1 MNATSPQPPFI
12 LATPGSTSP
21 AHTADLLGLSAAAA
35 AIMWNCHLAHTG
47 PEQFLRTL
55 TSTLRIPPQRPMIT
69 TGTRYDGA
77 MVRMATRAYRIANEL
92 ADRATP
98 TRSGQQGMYVEAFN
112 EYLSRRQQ
120 RQ

>member
-1 MNATSPQPPFI
+1 MNNPAAQPQFI
-12 LATPGSTSP
+12 LAAPGSTSP

-47 PEQFLRTL
+47 PEQFLSTL
-55 TSTLRIPPQRPMIT
+55 SDTLRIPPQRPIIT
-69 TGTRYDGA
+69 SGTRYDGA

-98 TRSGQQGMYVEAFN
+98 GSSGRQEMYVTALN
-112 EYLSRRQQ
+112 EYLSRRQH
-120 RQ
+120 RK

>member
-1 MNATSPQPPFI
+1 MNTTSPQPQFI
-12 LATPGSTSP
+12 LAAPGSSSP

-47 PEQFLRTL
+47 PERFLSTL
-55 TSTLRIPPQRPMIT
+55 TSTLRIPPQRPVIT
-69 TGTRYDGA
+69 PGTRYDGA

-92 ADRATP
+92 AARATP
-98 TRSGQQGMYVEAFN
+98 HSGGQHGMYVEALN
-112 EYLSRRQQ
+112 EYLSRRQR